1 LNKLA
6 IDSTVLL
13 TLAGHA
19 PSAELLQWR
28 AEEGELS
35 IAVDGGWLAHR
46 YAEVEPDVILGDFD
60 SCGDLSEIQKVFPR
74 SAHHHLLDQNH
85 TDFEKALDWI
95 KQMGQPKKLVILGGL
110 GKRMDHTLSNL
121 MIAGRV
127 DSRIEVI
134 FDDVHEYVSRI
145 TPETPLHLKGRS
157 GANLSILPL
166 GECESVQSS
175 GLEWELEG
183 LCFSWD
189 RMISQSNRCVTDDV
203 CVTCETG
210 VLYGFV
216 HKDA

>member
-1 LNKLA
+1 M
-6 IDSTVLL
+6 LL

-28 AEEGELS
+28 SEEAELT
-35 IAVDGGWLAHR
+35 IAVDGGWLTHR
-46 YAEVEPDVILGDFD
+46 SAKLEPDAILGDFD
-60 SCGDLSEIQKVFPR
+60 SCGDLSEIEKVFPR
-74 SAHHHLLDQNH
+74 SALHHLSDQNH

-95 KQMGQPKKLVILGGL
+95 KQMGQPKKLVVLGGL

-121 MIAGRV
+121 MIAGRI
-127 DSRIEVI
+127 DSSVEVI

-145 TPETPLHLKGRS
+145 TPETPLHLTGRS

-166 GECESVQSS
+166 GECEAVQSS
-175 GLEWELEG
+175 GLEWELEK
-183 LCFSWD
+183 LSFSWD
-189 RMISQSNRCVTDDV
+189 RMISQSNRCLTDDV

-216 HKDA
+216 PKDP